1 MNVAKG
7 VIVSRGLECAVLVIV
22 NLQLLLKNQSSV
34 RIWKESGALIT
45 KNVEKGDIVLI
56 MGLELVNVNLHPHLN
71 LQNNAKNWKGH
82 IVRMM
87 MNVAKGAIVIIGIKS
102 VGVNLNFAGNWKEN
116 FARMTM

>member
-82 IVRMM
+82 LAGRM
-87 MNVAKGAIVIIGIKS
+87 MNVEKEDIVNGKFGMER
-102 VGVNLNFAGNWKEN
+102 VNVNLHPHLNLQN
-116 FARMTM
+116 